1 MFEVSGGMAGETQ
14 KWWGTVLA
22 LERAKR
28 QPGDPTSRRELGLDH
43 TWTAN
48 KFATFW
54 LQSIGMQY
62 ACARAGS
69 VQALVGKNSA

>member
-1 MFEVSGGMAGETQ
+1 M
-14 KWWGTVLA
+14 LA
-22 LERAKR
+22 LERTR
-28 QPGDPTSRRELGLDH
+28 QQPGDPTSRRELGLDH

-62 ACARAGS
+62 ARAQAGS
-69 VQALVGKNSA
+69 VLALIGKNSM